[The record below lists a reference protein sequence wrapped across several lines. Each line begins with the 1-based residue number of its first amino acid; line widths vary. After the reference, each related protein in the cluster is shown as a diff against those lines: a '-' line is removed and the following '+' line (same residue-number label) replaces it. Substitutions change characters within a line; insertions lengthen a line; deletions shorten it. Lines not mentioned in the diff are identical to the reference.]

1 MNGVRNSPN
10 QFVCNTDIMTVTTLD
25 VDRKQLSTTRI
36 FEEADRPLVDG
47 EVRVA
52 VEHFALTSNN
62 ITYGVFGEGMR
73 YWDFFPALQ
82 DTEILWGRIPVWGF
96 AEVIDSRMPAVEV
109 GRRIYGYLPMSTDLI
124 LKPGRVDERGFTDT
138 AEHRS
143 AMAGT
148 YNRYMF
154 TDHDPTYRAD
164 REAQQM
170 VLWPLFMTS
179 FMIDDFLGQNV
190 LEDDAS
196 SITTVVISSASSK
209 TAIGAAYL
217 LAQRTGV
224 TVVGL
229 TSAKNA
235 DFVRSLE
242 CYHRVVTYDQMTDL
256 PSGTAS
262 DITAYVDIA
271 GDRSVTHGVHAHFQ
285 DDLSYSMVVGSTHWD
300 APTTTDGG
308 LAGPKPEFL
317 FAPSQIALRSKEWGR
332 VGLDQRVGESWNR
345 FSEWTGVWMQVEK
358 TIGVAAVEKLYQELL
373 AGRVDPTVGH
383 VCSMHS

>member
-25 VDRKQLSTTRI
+25 VDRKQLSTPRI

-96 AEVIDSRMPAVEV
+96 AEVIDSRMPSVEV

-124 LKPGRVDERGFTDT
+124 VKPGRVDERGFTDT

-217 LAQRTGV
+217 LARRTGV

-345 FSEWTGVWMQVEK
+345 FSEWTGVWMKVEK